1 MEDDDAVG
9 GGNDDEMKAPALTNE
24 TLRRLQKAI
33 LEVSMPIE
41 VLYFLELKQPSVRN
55 CISQL
60 VQLSARISTDQRDRQ
75 SRCLHANSV
84 QWKCSIDKEL
94 CTQQEVEE

>member
-1 MEDDDAVG
+1 MSEAARSKYDKDVTDAIAEISKHFFCDAYDHECFVN
-9 GGNDDEMKAPALTNE
+9 GNGKHE
-24 TLRRLQKAI
+24 T
-33 LEVSMPIE
+33 
-41 VLYFLELKQPSVRN
+41 VRN

-84 QWKCSIDKEL
+84 QWKCSIDKGL
-94 CTQQEVEE
+94 RTQQEVEE